1 MIVKLLVEGG
11 NMTPGPAIA
20 QQLGPMGIN
29 MGKVISEVNK
39 ATQEFKG
46 MNVPVHLDVDGKTK
60 DFTIKVM
67 SPPTSELIKKE
78 LGVEKGSGERLKII
92 IGNLAIEQIVSIT
105 KTKQQYMLAKEFI
118 SALKSV
124 IGTCLAMG
132 VLIESKD
139 PKEILEAIEDGE
151 YKKEIEQQKTEVSP
165 EKRKELDDYFVEINT
180 QQEAVKKKE
189 EEEKKVEEEK
199 KAEASVSAPGAEK
212 PVEEKKAPAKK

>member
-1 MIVKLLVEGG
+1 MIVKLLIEGG

-29 MGKVISEVNK
+29 MGKVISDVNA

-46 MNVPVHLDVDGKTK
+46 MTVPVHLDVDTKTK
-60 DFTIKVM
+60 KFKIKVM
-67 SPPTSELIKKE
+67 SPPTSGLIKKE
-78 LGVEKGSGERLKII
+78 LKIETASGERLKVVV
-92 IGNLAIEQIVSIT
+92 GNLAIEQIISVT
-105 KTKQQYMLAKEFI
+105 KIKQQYMLAKEFI

-139 PKEILEAIEDGE
+139 PKEILELIEQGE
-151 YKKEIEQQKTEVSP
+151 YKEEIEQQRTEVSP
-165 EKRKELDDYFVEINT
+165 EKRKELDDYFANINA
-180 QQEAVKKKE
+180 QQEAKKKKE

-199 KAEASVSAPGAEK
+199 NAEATAKAGVK
-212 PVEEKKAPAKK
+212 PTEVKKEPAKK

>member
-29 MGKVISEVNK
+29 MGKVISDINS

-46 MNVPVHLDVDGKTK
+46 MTVPVHLDVDAKTK
-60 DFTIKVM
+60 NFTIKVM
-67 SPPTSELIKKE
+67 SPPTSGLIKKE
-78 LGVEKGSGERLKII
+78 LGIEKASGERLKFLV
-92 IGNLAIEQIVSIT
+92 GNLAIEQVISVT
-105 KTKQQYMLAKEFI
+105 KTKQQYMLARDFI

-132 VLIESKD
+132 ILIENKD
-139 PKEILEAIEDGE
+139 PKEILEAIENGE
-151 YKKEIEQQKTEVSP
+151 YKNEIEEKKIEVSP
-165 EKRKELDDYFVEINT
+165 EKRKELDDFFAEINA

-189 EEEKKVEEEK
+189 AEEKKVEEEK
-199 KAEASVSAPGAEK
+199 KAVAAPAETATAT
-212 PVEEKKAPAKK
+212 EKKESAKK